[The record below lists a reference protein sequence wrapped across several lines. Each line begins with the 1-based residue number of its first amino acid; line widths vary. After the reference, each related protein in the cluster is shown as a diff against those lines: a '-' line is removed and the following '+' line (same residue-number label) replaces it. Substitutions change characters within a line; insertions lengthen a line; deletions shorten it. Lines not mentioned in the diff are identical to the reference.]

1 MIRTFHAM
9 TTLKLDLSGLKCPLP
24 ALKTRKALKS
34 LMPGDR
40 LEVRCTDP
48 LAVIDI
54 PHLVGVVGDHLESIE
69 RGERDT
75 VFRIE
80 KSAPTLASKAAALLI
95 RSRRV
100 PSRWRQVSF
109 YRRTS
114 SAAAPQTST

>member
-1 MIRTFHAM
+1 MFGAFHAM
-9 TTLKLDLSGLKCPLP
+9 TTTKLDLSGLKCPLP

-34 LMPGDR
+34 LIPGDR

-54 PHLVGVVGDHLESIE
+54 PHVVGAVGDHLESIE

-80 KSAPTLASKAAALLI
+80 KSAPTLAPKP
-95 RSRRV
+95 
-100 PSRWRQVSF
+100 PSR
-109 YRRTS
+109 
-114 SAAAPQTST
+114 